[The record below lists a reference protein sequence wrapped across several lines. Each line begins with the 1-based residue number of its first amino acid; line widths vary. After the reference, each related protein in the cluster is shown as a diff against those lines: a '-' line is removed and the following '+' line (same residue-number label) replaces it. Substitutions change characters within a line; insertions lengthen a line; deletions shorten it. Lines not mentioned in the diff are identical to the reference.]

1 MKSMSRDVDILSI
14 FDQGVEAHN
23 TGDLSAAEQLY
34 QKTLATQPNHCE
46 ANHNIGVIFVAKNEL
61 AKALEFFK
69 LALETSP
76 NVSFFWASYI
86 NVLIKL
92 ERISESKTLVK
103 ALKDAGIFCE
113 KIETISQRLDV
124 EYRDPSAKDCHEV
137 DTFMAQQKFD
147 EAIEACVK
155 LMETYSTS
163 GILNFHLGKC
173 YFELGQVDFA
183 ISCYE
188 KVIKYLPQG
197 GGFAMLGE
205 VYSSQGDYDQAI
217 ENFKKALK
225 LNPQDAI
232 SHFKMGNAL
241 QVTGSLEA
249 AIVSFKKVLEIQPD
263 FAEAYLNMGA
273 ALHWKGELEAA
284 IDSYKQAL
292 KIKLDYAAA
301 HYNMGNALKDKGD
314 IDAAIASYNKAL
326 QIKPD
331 HAEAHNNMGI
341 ILQWKG
347 ELDAAIDSYKQALK
361 IKPDYAEAHSNMGN
375 TLKIKGDLEA
385 AIDSYKQALKLKP
398 DNADAHNNMGNTLKI
413 KGDLEAA
420 IDSYKQALKI
430 KPDYAEAHNN
440 MGNTLME
447 KGDSDAAIDSYK
459 QALKNDPNNANAK
472 SQMLCQLQHMCHFCE
487 TGVLEDASMHLG
499 IHTEAVP
506 PFVGLSW
513 GDNAE
518 QQLARSRV
526 WASEKFKQTPL
537 LLSSRPQ
544 SRPARLKIGYFSAD
558 FYSHATMYL
567 MAGLLRDHDSKQF
580 ELYAYSYGR
589 SKTGDLRK
597 RAERDVD
604 HFFDVTDLAD
614 REIIDLAH
622 SHGLDIAI
630 DLKGYTQHTRSAVFQ
645 YRLAPIQ
652 INYLGYPGS
661 MGASFIDYIIADP
674 IVIPEH
680 QRKFYSESVIYLPH
694 TYQPNDDARKI
705 SKANTT
711 RTDFGLPEEAFVF
724 CCFNY
729 NYKISPHEFD
739 IWVRLLRKVDG
750 SVLWL
755 MNSNKFA
762 ERNLRKEAE
771 QRGIEPSRLVFAG
784 MLSHSEHL
792 SRHKHADLFI
802 DTFNY
807 NAHTTASDAL
817 WSGLPVVTKRGKQF
831 AARVAASLLTA
842 VGLPELITETE
853 EEYERLI
860 FELASDT
867 DKLSAIKVKLAGNR
881 LKEPLFNTKRY
892 TRNFEAGLKAAYS
905 LYFDD
910 DKPQDIWVNDNQ

>member
-1 MKSMSRDVDILSI
+1 MSRDVDILSI

-113 KIETISQRLDV
+113 KIETISQHLDV

-361 IKPDYAEAHSNMGN
+361 IKPDYAEAH
-375 TLKIKGDLEA
+375 
-385 AIDSYKQALKLKP
+385 
-398 DNADAHNNMGNTLKI
+398 
-413 KGDLEAA
+413 
-420 IDSYKQALKI
+420 
-430 KPDYAEAHNN
+430 NN

-447 KGDSDAAIDSYK
+447 KGDSNAAIDSYK

-589 SKTGDLRK
+589 SKTGDLRR

>member
-1 MKSMSRDVDILSI
+1 MSVMKSMSRDVDILSI

-113 KIETISQRLDV
+113 KIETISQHLDV

-361 IKPDYAEAHSNMGN
+361 IKPDYAEAH
-375 TLKIKGDLEA
+375 
-385 AIDSYKQALKLKP
+385 
-398 DNADAHNNMGNTLKI
+398 
-413 KGDLEAA
+413 
-420 IDSYKQALKI
+420 
-430 KPDYAEAHNN
+430 NN

-589 SKTGDLRK
+589 SKTGDLRR

>member
-1 MKSMSRDVDILSI
+1 MSRDVDILSI

-331 HAEAHNNMGI
+331 HAEAHNNMG
-341 ILQWKG
+341 
-347 ELDAAIDSYKQALK
+347 
-361 IKPDYAEAHSNMGN
+361 
-375 TLKIKGDLEA
+375 
-385 AIDSYKQALKLKP
+385 
-398 DNADAHNNMGNTLKI
+398 NTLKI

-499 IHTEAVP
+499 IH
-506 PFVGLSW
+506 
-513 GDNAE
+513 
-518 QQLARSRV
+518 
-526 WASEKFKQTPL
+526 
-537 LLSSRPQ
+537 
-544 SRPARLKIGYFSAD
+544 
-558 FYSHATMYL
+558 SHATMYL

-589 SKTGDLRK
+589 SKTGDLRR